1 MYTLQ
6 DLTRIVANGEVKE
19 ITACVKALLDAGI
32 DFKTM
37 LSQSI
42 MPALDDVGHR
52 FETQQ
57 IFIPEMLLAAR
68 TVKLAYEVIRAEGGD
83 GAVPTTG
90 KKMVLGTVAGD
101 LHDIGKNIV
110 AQTVFFSGIEVIDLG
125 VDVPAEC
132 FVRAAEQDE
141 SVAIV
146 GVSALLTSTLPAMRK
161 TVAALRKSPAYGRFR
176 IMVGGAPVTAA
187 YARKISADY
196 YTDTAYE
203 AAVVARKI
211 VEEAMKHDR

>member
-6 DLTRIVANGEVKE
+6 DLTCIVANGNVRE
-19 ITACVKALLDAGI
+19 ITACVKVLLDAGI

-68 TVKLAYEVIRAEGGD
+68 TVKLAYEVVRAEGGD
-83 GAVPTTG
+83 AAITTTG

-110 AQTVFFSGIEVIDLG
+110 AQTVLFSGIEVIDLG
-125 VDVPAEC
+125 VDVPADR
-132 FVRAAEQDE
+132 FVQAAEQDE
-141 SVAIV
+141 TVAIV

-161 TVAALRKSPAYGRFR
+161 TVDALRKSSAYGRFR

-211 VEEAMKHDR
+211 VEEAIQNG

>member
-1 MYTLQ
+1 MATLQ
-6 DLTRIVANGEVKE
+6 TLAQIIAAGDVKAAP
-19 ITACVKALLDAGI
+19 ACVQALLDAGV
-32 DFKTM
+32 DFQTM

-42 MPALDDVGHR
+42 MPALDDVGRR

-68 TVKLAYEVIRAEGGD
+68 TVKLIYELVRAETGG
-83 GAVPTTG
+83 ASTTLG

-110 AQTVFFSGIEVIDLG
+110 AQTVLFSGIEVVDLG
-125 VDVPAEC
+125 VDVSVER
-132 FVRAAEQDE
+132 FVQAAEADAD
-141 SVAIV
+141 VAIV

-161 TVAALRKSPAYGRFR
+161 TVQALRKSPAYGRFR

-187 YARKISADY
+187 YARKIGADH

-203 AAVVARKI
+203 AAVTARQI
-211 VEEAMKHDR
+211 VEEMMHHA

>member
-6 DLTRIVANGEVKE
+6 DLTRIVANGNVKE
-19 ITACVKALLDAGI
+19 ITACVKALLYAGV

-42 MPALDDVGHR
+42 MPALDDVGRR
-52 FETQQ
+52 FEAQQ

-68 TVKLAYEVIRAEGGD
+68 TVKLAYEVVRAEGGD
-83 GAVPTTG
+83 EAVTTTG

-110 AQTVFFSGIEVIDLG
+110 AQTVLFSGIEVIDLG
-125 VDVPAEC
+125 VDVPAER
-132 FVRAAEQDE
+132 FVQAAEQDE
-141 SVAIV
+141 TVAIV
-146 GVSALLTSTLPAMRK
+146 GVSALLTSTLPAMRR

-203 AAVVARKI
+203 AATVARKI
-211 VEEAMKHDR
+211 VEEAMQHG